1 MNRSIEYAKDEAD
14 PTMKPGN
21 TVYVTRHLTDQRP
34 RWAISGA
41 TAGVISAFIFV
52 LIHDIFI
59 SDIWSMLVIMLVAGA
74 LCGAVLGWSYSL
86 LVKRPSLRSWLA
98 YNLLYDGMFILLG
111 LVSVLI
117 FEPVTTMAALIG
129 TNGPPGALI
138 GQALPVTAVFTVIM
152 AVTISLIYGFSYRF
166 SLSHFGAVLLTCTTL
181 VLLLGLNV
189 SVIGLVSIPRGSW
202 YLVGE
207 MFALILVLNAV
218 LVIVCAGL
226 ERKSLLHGRR
236 VERPLPVGNEG

>member
-1 MNRSIEYAKDEAD
+1 MNHSVESAKDEGD
-14 PTMKPGN
+14 PRLKTGD
-21 TVYVTRHLTDQRP
+21 TAYVTRQQADQRP
-34 RWAISGA
+34 RWAFSGA
-41 TAGVISAFIFV
+41 TGGVISAFIFV
-52 LIHDIFI
+52 VIHDIFI
-59 SDIWSMLVIMLVAGA
+59 SDIWSMMAIMLVAGA

-86 LVKRPSLRSWLA
+86 LVKRPSLKSWLA

-111 LVSVLI
+111 LVSVLV
-117 FEPVTTMAALIG
+117 FEPVTTMAALIAV
-129 TNGPPGALI
+129 NGPPEALI

-166 SLSHFGAVLLTCTTL
+166 SLSHFGAALLTCTTL

-226 ERKSLLHGRR
+226 ERKTLLQGRR